1 MHNNQT
7 AVQQSWQNYL
17 WHNIHL

>member
-7 AVQQSWQNYL
+7 AVQQCRQNTL
-17 WHNIHL
+17 WRNNHL

>member
-7 AVQQSWQNYL
+7 AVQQSRQIAL
-17 WHNIHL
+17 WR